1 MPAPGRS
8 TDRPPLRPWHALGV
22 AIWLV
27 ALLALTLI
35 PSGRADGSN
44 DVRARSGDDDTRAA
58 QLQRGHAVY
67 AFHCTTCHGAT
78 GQGFEEARSAFPDD
92 HYHCIRCHAPA
103 NPPVMTQA
111 EIDRTQSVF
120 ALGNA
125 PGLADAEALAKFGS
139 AAGLHAYVRATMPR
153 WNPGSLD
160 DDEFLDVT
168 AYVLH
173 LAGLL
178 PDDVPALTP
187 EGLAAVS
194 LASAAE

>member
-1 MPAPGRS
+1 MSAPGRS
-8 TDRPPLRPWHALGV
+8 TERPSLRPWHALGV

-44 DVRARSGDDDTRAA
+44 DARAGSGVDDARAA
-58 QLQRGHAVY
+58 QLERGHAVY

-78 GQGFEEARSAFPDD
+78 GQGFEEARSVFPDD

-120 ALGNA
+120 SLGNA
-125 PGLADAEALAKFGS
+125 PGLADAEALARFGS
-139 AAGLHAYVRATMPR
+139 AAGLHGYVRATMPR

-168 AYVLH
+168 AFVLH

-178 PDDVPALTP
+178 PDDVSPLTH
-187 EGLAAVS
+187 EGLATVA
-194 LASAAE
+194 LAAAAD

>member
-1 MPAPGRS
+1 MARTHTHRS
-8 TDRPPLRPWHALGV
+8 ASSRTRSGITVSAGSL
-22 AIWLV
+22 LV
-27 ALLALTLI
+27 ALIVIVASTS
-35 PSGRADGSN
+35 P
-44 DVRARSGDDDTRAA
+44 RSSAEGVERDASLAA
-58 QLQRGHAVY
+58 QLERGHAVY

-92 HYHCIRCHAPA
+92 HYHCVRCHAPA

-120 ALGNA
+120 SLGNA
-125 PGLADAEALAKFGS
+125 PGLTDADALAKFGS

-153 WNPGSLD
+153 WNPGWID

-168 AYVLH
+168 AFVLH

-178 PDDVPALTP
+178 PDDVPALTH
-187 EGLAAVS
+187 EGLAAIALTS
-194 LASAAE
+194 TAD

>member
-1 MPAPGRS
+1 MERIRLHRS
-8 TDRPPLRPWHALGV
+8 ASAH
-22 AIWLV
+22 
-27 ALLALTLI
+27 
-35 PSGRADGSN
+35 
-44 DVRARSGDDDTRAA
+44 ARSGITVSAGLLLAALIALVASTSPRSSADGVERDVSLAA
-58 QLQRGHAVY
+58 QLERGHAVY

-120 ALGNA
+120 SLGNA
-125 PGLADAEALAKFGS
+125 PGLTDAEALAKFGS

-153 WNPGSLD
+153 WNPGSID

-168 AYVLH
+168 AFVLH

-178 PDDVPALTP
+178 PDDVPAMTH
-187 EGLAAVS
+187 EGLAAIA
-194 LASAAE
+194 LASTAD